1 MFKLFY
7 KFLIFLVG
15 HVKSAHK
22 DIYPKL
28 EEETVAWKAKF
39 PNRLEKSVKMQK
51 GSSIPSLFQKKI
63 QYSSTD
69 TRNLKLRSSLAS
81 WIGTSCSPTT

>member
-22 DIYPKL
+22 DIYPKM
-28 EEETVAWKAKF
+28 EAETVAWKGRKGKKK
-39 PNRLEKSVKMQK
+39 EKL
-51 GSSIPSLFQKKI
+51 IH
-63 QYSSTD
+63 
-69 TRNLKLRSSLAS
+69 
-81 WIGTSCSPTT
+81 